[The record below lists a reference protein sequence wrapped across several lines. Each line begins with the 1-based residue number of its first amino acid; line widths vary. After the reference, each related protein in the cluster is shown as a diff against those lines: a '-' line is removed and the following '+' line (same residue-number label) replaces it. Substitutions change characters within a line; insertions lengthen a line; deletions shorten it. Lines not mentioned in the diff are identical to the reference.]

1 MRRIDLEHLIR
12 ACSEITQEYELVVI
26 GSQAILG
33 THPNPPAE
41 LTVSAEADIYPL
53 NNPAL
58 SELID
63 GAIGEGSV
71 FHETNGY
78 YAQGVDIHTA
88 KLPHD
93 WRDRVVRVPEA
104 SFATGVGYCIGVLD
118 LFLSK
123 AAAGGAAGDM
133 SGFVRRFWYTST
145 PAPFRGFGLGDKHAA
160 GCESARLECPYPPMD
175 CDCSR
180 TQGKSHS
187 GRMMCRSITS
197 PPRRPTCARS
207 SSWRLTRAG
216 AGKLVDEAPGC
227 GCGGRV

>member
-1 MRRIDLEHLIR
+1 MRRIDLEHIIR

-33 THPNPPAE
+33 SHPNPPAE
-41 LTVSAEADIYPL
+41 LTVLAEADIYPL
-53 NNPAL
+53 HNPAL

-93 WRDRVVRVPEA
+93 WRERVVRVPEA
-104 SFATGVGYCIGVLD
+104 SFATGVGYCIGVPD

-123 AAAGGAAGDM
+123 AVAGRQKDM
-133 SGFVRRFWYTST
+133 AFCTALLMHGYLHPSDALALV
-145 PAPFRGFGLGDKHAA
+145 KHMPPDVDQRAL
-160 GCESARLECPYPPMD
+160 SAR
-175 CDCSR
+175 
-180 TQGKSHS
+180 
-187 GRMMCRSITS
+187 I
-197 PPRRPTCARS
+197 RRWIAIARD
-207 SSWRLTRAG
+207 AG
-216 AGKLVDEAPGC
+216 QLIPDE
-227 GCGGRV
+227 

>member
-41 LTVSAEADIYPL
+41 LTVSAEADM
-53 NNPAL
+53 
-58 SELID
+58 ID

-71 FHETNGY
+71 FHATNGY

-93 WRDRVVRVPEA
+93 WLDRVVRVPEA

-123 AAAGGAAGDM
+123 AAAGRTKDM
-133 SGFVRRFWYTST
+133 EFCTALLVHQYLLPSEALAMVKNMPPDVDQRV
-145 PAPFRGFGLGDKHAA
+145 L
-160 GCESARLECPYPPMD
+160 SAR
-175 CDCSR
+175 
-180 TQGKSHS
+180 
-187 GRMMCRSITS
+187 I
-197 PPRRPTCARS
+197 RRWIAIAR
-207 SSWRLTRAG
+207 
-216 AGKLVDEAPGC
+216 EA
-227 GCGGRV
+227 GRVIPEG

>member
-12 ACSEITQEYELVVI
+12 ACSEITREYELVVI

-104 SFATGVGYCIGVLD
+104 SFTTGVGYCIGVLD

-123 AAAGGAAGDM
+123 AAAGRVKDM
-133 SGFVRRFWYTST
+133 EFCTALLVYQYLRPSE
-145 PAPFRGFGLGDKHAA
+145 ALGLVKNMPPDVNQRAL
-160 GCESARLECPYPPMD
+160 SAR
-175 CDCSR
+175 
-180 TQGKSHS
+180 
-187 GRMMCRSITS
+187 I
-197 PPRRPTCARS
+197 RRWIAIARD
-207 SSWRLTRAG
+207 AG
-216 AGKLVDEAPGC
+216 HVIPEG
-227 GCGGRV
+227 

>member
-1 MRRIDLEHLIR
+1 MRRIDLEHIIR

-33 THPNPPAE
+33 SYPNPPAE

-58 SELID
+58 SDMID

-88 KLPHD
+88 KLPAD
-93 WRDRVVRVPEA
+93 WRDRVVRIPEV
-104 SFATGVGYCIGVLD
+104 SFAAGVGYCIGVLD

-123 AAAGGAAGDM
+123 AAAGRPKDM
-133 SGFVRRFWYTST
+133 AFCTALLVHEYLRPSEALALVKNMPPDVNQR
-145 PAPFRGFGLGDKHAA
+145 AL
-160 GCESARLECPYPPMD
+160 SARI
-175 CDCSR
+175 R
-180 TQGKSHS
+180 
-187 GRMMCRSITS
+187 RRITL
-197 PPRRPTCARS
+197 ARE
-207 SSWRLTRAG
+207 AG
-216 AGKLVDEAPGC
+216 HVIPEG
-227 GCGGRV
+227 